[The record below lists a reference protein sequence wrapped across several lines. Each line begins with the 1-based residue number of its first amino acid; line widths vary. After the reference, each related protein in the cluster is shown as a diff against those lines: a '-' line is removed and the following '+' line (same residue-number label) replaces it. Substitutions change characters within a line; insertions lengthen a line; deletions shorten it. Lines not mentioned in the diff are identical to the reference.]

1 MTKPA
6 KRRVAI
12 YARVSTQDQD
22 PQMQLRELRAYAK
35 SRAFTV
41 AHEFIDHVSGATSVR
56 PELSKLW
63 QTARARKIDTVL
75 VWKFD
80 RFARPGFAVHRYM
93 DVLLSF
99 ISNIYEKL
107 LKGTSRNAC
116 IYVDCLKARQ

>member
-1 MTKPA
+1 MSKPA
-6 KRRVAI
+6 KRRIAI

-41 AHEFIDHVSGATSVR
+41 AHEFIDHLSGTTSVR

-75 VWKFD
+75 VWKGSI
-80 RFARPGFAVHRYM
+80 R
-93 DVLLSF
+93 
-99 ISNIYEKL
+99 
-107 LKGTSRNAC
+107 
-116 IYVDCLKARQ
+116 